1 MCHYNKSHS
10 ELVDEFLEPLNRSN
24 SNYILS
30 IRCKKHLL
38 ESSIM
43 GLSIMDQLCKTLE
56 YEGDDDECE
65 NSIRTNR
72 NRNAYVTI
80 ILLYC
85 VFAKHVLS
93 MLAMAMSYGV
103 EGVFDFVV
111 TWEFN
116 LRNVFL
122 CISAAFFILQNSD
135 VETCIHL
142 AAWMVFLVWCDS
154 TLILARFDI
163 GHFIF
168 MLIDVVYK
176 ILFFMLTVVPLF
188 FAFALGFFI
197 LLHTNPQFINTHSAF
212 LYTLVMAVEGYYNP
226 ADFDFKEVDEIGG
239 RNYSVQIMFFL
250 FLILAVILF
259 MNILLAVTVASVK
272 NLENQGKFRQIC
284 RRKKFIIIS
293 SFLWKWF
300 DSIPL
305 LRVKRILEECKE
317 HNSYKVYI
325 IIDLQG

>member
-1 MCHYNKSHS
+1 MCHYDKTHS

-30 IRCKKHLL
+30 IRCEKHLL
-38 ESSIM
+38 SESETSE
-43 GLSIMDQLCKTLE
+43 LSMMEQLCKTLE

-80 ILLYC
+80 ILLFC

-197 LLHTNPQFINTHSAF
+197 LLHTNPQFINAHSAF

-226 ADFDFKEVDEIGG
+226 ADFDFKEVDKIGG

-259 MNILLAVTVASVK
+259 MNI
-272 NLENQGKFRQIC
+272 
-284 RRKKFIIIS
+284 
-293 SFLWKWF
+293 
-300 DSIPL
+300 
-305 LRVKRILEECKE
+305 
-317 HNSYKVYI
+317 
-325 IIDLQG
+325 